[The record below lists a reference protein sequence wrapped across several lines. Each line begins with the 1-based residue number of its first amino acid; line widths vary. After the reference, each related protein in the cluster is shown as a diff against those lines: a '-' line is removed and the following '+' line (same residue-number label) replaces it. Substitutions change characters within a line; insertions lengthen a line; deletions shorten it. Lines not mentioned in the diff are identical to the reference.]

1 MAESDD
7 DDKVEEDD
15 SDGDLETSRRLFFEK
30 AKGNKEKKP
39 GRKAKWCPRA
49 LDELINMIV
58 SSNSYKKK
66 LIFTN
71 KKSKKW
77 RAVWRDFERS

>member
-1 MAESDD
+1 MAKSDD

-39 GRKAKWCPRA
+39 GRKAKWLHQVPRA

-58 SSNSYKKK
+58 SGN
-66 LIFTN
+66 
-71 KKSKKW
+71 
-77 RAVWRDFERS
+77 